1 MLQPVFT
8 DFAPHHADLFGRHTV
23 NLGHRYDAADD
34 LFGDAALASLIER
47 TPAQATHVN
56 TMDVTTHDPNTRRE
70 GTLEG
75 LSGAEALAAVRNGTS
90 GSFCNSRTGST
101 AATARSCARSTLSL
115 PCGSRASS
123 RSITRCRF

>member
-23 NLGHRYDAADD
+23 NLGHRYDAADG

-47 TPAQATHVN
+47 TPAQAYHVN
-56 TMDVTTHDPNTRRE
+56 TMDVTSHDPNTRRE

-75 LSGAEALAAVRNGTS
+75 LSGAEALEAVRNGHIWILQQQ
-90 GSFCNSRTGST
+90 RTGST
-101 AATARSCARSTLSL
+101 AATARSCARSTLSS

-123 RSITRCRF
+123 RSNTRCRF